1 MSEKRRDNKG
11 RILRTGE
18 SQRAD
23 LTYMYRYSTP
33 DGKRKT
39 IYAPTLKELRDKED
53 VIIAS
58 LSNGNY
64 KEESDM
70 TVGELLEL
78 LMQQKS
84 QVLRESTIYTYQSQ
98 IRRIQKDE
106 IYNQKVTKIRV
117 STAKAYALRLHES
130 GLTSWHVK
138 NVCCLLRA
146 AFTIACED
154 DLIPKN
160 PFAFDLKS
168 VITVKK
174 STRASLSEDEQQQFL
189 DFIMGD
195 KVFAKYLDEVLV
207 LLHTGVRL
215 GEFCA
220 LTLDDVDLKARCLT
234 INKQIYCYKGV
245 ISIREPKSK
254 SGYRIIPL
262 DDVSYMAFRRIVA
275 RAEERGSP
283 TADGVSGFLFVT
295 NRGAIAQHNI
305 YDALFNRMSERFNA
319 KHGTDIRITP
329 HILRHTFCTNL
340 VRAGIDLK
348 SLQYIMGHGNV
359 DLTLNTYTHFGY
371 EDAKKSFAKV
381 VGCDG

>member
-154 DLIPKN
+154 DLVQKN

-168 VITVKK
+168 VIAVEKT
-174 STRASLSEDEQQQFL
+174 TRISLSEAEQEQFL
-189 DFIMGD
+189 DFVMNN
-195 KVFAKYLDEVLV
+195 KVFSKYLDVVLV
-207 LLHTGVRL
+207 LLHTGVRI

-220 LTLDDVDLKARCLT
+220 LTRDDVDLKSRCLT
-234 INKQIYCYKGV
+234 INKQIYAYKGM
-245 ISIREPKSK
+245 ISIREPKTK
-254 SGYRIIPL
+254 SGYRTIPL
-262 DDVSYMAFRRIVA
+262 DDVCYMAFKRLLA
-275 RAEERGSP
+275 KAEHSRSP
-283 TADGVSGFLFVT
+283 TIDGVTNFLFVT
-295 NRGAIAQHNI
+295 NRGTVVQHSVYDSLFKRMTDEFNI
-305 YDALFNRMSERFNA
+305 EREE
-319 KHGTDIRITP
+319 KIRVTP

-348 SLQYIMGHGNV
+348 SLQYLMGHGNV

-381 VGCDG
+381 VGCDA